1 MAVTIGILVITLLV
15 EVAFTVYCLT
25 TRSNQ
30 TRLRSWIRIGLLGAF
45 VLAALAPLLAKLARS
60 AIDWSSRW
68 YLLAVLLVTW
78 AALGAW
84 ALLGK
89 RPEPRPFSPGR
100 SVGGAIGRLL
110 LVLLAMAPAILFPQF
125 TLPQATGAYKVAS
138 KSYSFTDASRVE
150 TFTTT
155 GEPRRVNVSC
165 WYPEDRQGEFPLVV
179 FSHGAFGMRG
189 GNLSTYTDLASNGY
203 VACSIDHPYHS
214 LLTVG
219 VDGRR
224 TTASPSFV
232 QEVLDND
239 NGKFDGATSY
249 AMIQKWM
256 ALRVADM
263 RFVLN
268 TLVAQARTPG
278 DDPVSQRIDLA
289 HIGLF
294 GHSLGGATS
303 AYLARERDDI
313 DAVIDIDGT
322 LFGEYL
328 GYVDGARVPNEAI
341 FPVPLLIIYSD
352 ALGRNIDPTNDPDG
366 RNPVNLIVATAPD
379 AFKVHVPGHHLNV
392 TDLPLISPVLTS
404 LIIGAAPGN
413 GGAEVDG
420 FATMERTNALV
431 LAFFNAYL
439 KDEGSFS
446 PSAPRVISAIP
457 QRS

>member
-1 MAVTIGILVITLLV
+1 MAVTIGILVIALFV
-15 EVAFTVYCLT
+15 EVTFTVYCLT
-25 TRSNQ
+25 TRLNQ
-30 TRLRSWIRIGLLGAF
+30 TRLRSWIRLGLLGAF
-45 VLAALAPLLAKLARS
+45 ILGALASL
-60 AIDWSSRW
+60 IDWGSRW
-68 YLLAVLLVTW
+68 YLLAALLGIW
-78 AALGAW
+78 AALGVW
-84 ALLGK
+84 VLLGR
-89 RPEPRPFSPGR
+89 RPETRPFSPVR
-100 SVGGAIGRLL
+100 SVGRASGRLL
-110 LVLLAMAPAILFPQF
+110 LVLLAMTPAILFPQYA
-125 TLPQATGAYKVAS
+125 LPQATGAYTVAS
-138 KSYSFTDASRVE
+138 KSYSFTDTSRVE

-155 GEPRRVNVSC
+155 GEPRNVNVSC
-165 WYPEDRQGEFPLVV
+165 WYPENGTGTYPLVV

-189 GNLSTYTDLASNGY
+189 GNISTYINLASNGY

-214 LLTVG
+214 LITVDVAG
-219 VDGRR
+219 HR
-224 TTASPSFV
+224 TTANPAFV

-249 AMIQKWM
+249 ALVQKWM
-256 ALRVADM
+256 ALRVDDM

-278 DDPVSQRIDLA
+278 DDPVAQRIDLA

-303 AYLARERDDI
+303 AYLARERADI

-352 ALGRNIDPTNDPDG
+352 ALGRNIDPANDPDG
-366 RNPVNLIVATAPD
+366 RNPVNAIVATAPD
-379 AFKVHVPGHHLNV
+379 AYKVHVPGHHLNV

-413 GGAEVDG
+413 GGVEVDG
-420 FATMERTNALV
+420 FAAIERTNALV

-439 KDEGSFS
+439 KGEGSFS
-446 PSAPRVISAIP
+446 PERAARDLGHPTTFLTH
-457 QRS
+457 